1 MVFGVERIG
10 VEGLFMSLST
20 TLRASSSARCGI
32 ASQISSQVKARIGA
46 NIFVMLSRM
55 RYSAV
60 WRCGARPS
68 RSSQ

>member
-1 MVFGVERIG
+1 MT
-10 VEGLFMSLST
+10 LSS
-20 TLRASSSARCGI
+20 TLRASSSARCGM

-55 RYSAV
+55 RNSAV
-60 WRCGARPS
+60 CALRRLRPL